1 MSAGVSAP
9 GTEQQPTV
17 VRRLDALSF
26 MDGPEHCR
34 EYLRNEHLWFGTSV
48 VPVGAT
54 GAVDPGHDGS
64 WEVFYCAAGHAV
76 VTCGGAAFELEPGDA
91 LRIPPAVPHQIS
103 NVGEVPV
110 VIVWA
115 GGPGEGAGA

>member
-1 MSAGVSAP
+1 MS
-9 GTEQQPTV
+9 TEQTTPQAQEQASV
-17 VRRLDALSF
+17 IRRLDALSF

-34 EYLRNEHLWFGTSV
+34 EYFRNEFLWFGTSV

-54 GAVDPGHDGS
+54 GAVDPGHDGA
-64 WEVFYCAAGHAV
+64 WEVFYCAAGLAV
-76 VTCGGAAFELEPGDA
+76 VTTGETAFELEAGDA

-115 GGPGEGAGA
+115 GGPGEVTEA

>member
-1 MSAGVSAP
+1 M
-9 GTEQQPTV
+9 E
-17 VRRLDALSF
+17 
-26 MDGPEHCR
+26 GPEHCR

-48 VPVGAT
+48 VPVGTT
-54 GAVDPGHDGS
+54 GAVDPGHEHS
-64 WEVFYCAAGHAV
+64 WEVFYCAAGSAV
-76 VTCGGAAFELEPGDA
+76 VTTGATAFELEAGDA

-115 GGPGEGAGA
+115 GGPGEEPAQ